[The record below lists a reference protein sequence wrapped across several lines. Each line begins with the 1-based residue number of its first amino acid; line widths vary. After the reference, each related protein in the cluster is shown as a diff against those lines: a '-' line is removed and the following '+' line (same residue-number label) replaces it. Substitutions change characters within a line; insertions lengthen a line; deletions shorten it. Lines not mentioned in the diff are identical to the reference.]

1 MLLLK
6 KKYCEIDAE
15 YIILQKNIFMNLK
28 EQKNG
33 NDQLN
38 SIRNE
43 FNDRVKK
50 KLFLGN
56 SSRVYWTN
64 SRRFRAI

>member
-1 MLLLK
+1 MN
-6 KKYCEIDAE
+6 
-15 YIILQKNIFMNLK
+15 YIILQENIFMNLK

-43 FNDRVKK
+43 FNNRVKK
-50 KLFLGN
+50 KLLLGN
-56 SSRVYWTN
+56 SNRVYWLN

>member
-1 MLLLK
+1 MLTGNEN
-6 KKYCEIDAE
+6 YCIISWN
-15 YIILQKNIFMNLK
+15 YIILHEKLEMNLK

-43 FNDRVKK
+43 FNDRVNK

-56 SSRVYWTN
+56 SNRVYWAK

>member
-1 MLLLK
+1 
-6 KKYCEIDAE
+6 
-15 YIILQKNIFMNLK
+15 MNLK
-28 EQKNG
+28 NQRNG

-43 FNDRVKK
+43 FNDRLEK
-50 KLFLGN
+50 KLFLG
-56 SSRVYWTN
+56 SSNRVYWAN

>member
-1 MLLLK
+1 
-6 KKYCEIDAE
+6 
-15 YIILQKNIFMNLK
+15 MNLK
-28 EQKNG
+28 NQRNG

-38 SIRNE
+38 SIRND

-50 KLFLGN
+50 KFFLGN
-56 SSRVYWTN
+56 AARIFWSN

>member
-1 MLLLK
+1 MIFSHK
-6 KKYCEIDAE
+6 NHCEIFMN
-15 YIILQKNIFMNLK
+15 YIILQENIFMNLK

-56 SSRVYWTN
+56 SNRVYWAN

>member
-1 MLLLK
+1 MIK
-6 KKYCEIDAE
+6 NCCKMFMI
-15 YIILQKNIFMNLK
+15 YIILQKIYIYMNLK

>member
-1 MLLLK
+1 MLTGNEN
-6 KKYCEIDAE
+6 YCIISWN
-15 YIILQKNIFMNLK
+15 YIILHEKLEMNLK

-56 SSRVYWTN
+56 SNRVYWAN
-64 SRRFRAI
+64 SRRFRSI

>member
-1 MLLLK
+1 MSNK
-6 KKYCEIDAE
+6 NYCKVSGN
-15 YIILQKNIFMNLK
+15 YIILHEKLEMNLK

-43 FNDRVKK
+43 FNDRLKK

-56 SSRVYWTN
+56 SNRVYWAN

>member
-1 MLLLK
+1 MN
-6 KKYCEIDAE
+6 
-15 YIILQKNIFMNLK
+15 YIILQENIFMNLK

-38 SIRNE
+38 SFRNE

-56 SSRVYWTN
+56 SNRVYWVN

>member
-1 MLLLK
+1 MIFSHENH
-6 KKYCEIDAE
+6 CEIFMN
-15 YIILQKNIFMNLK
+15 YIILQENIFMNLK

-56 SSRVYWTN
+56 SNRVYWAN

>member
-1 MLLLK
+1 MLTGNEN
-6 KKYCEIDAE
+6 YCIISWN
-15 YIILQKNIFMNLK
+15 YIILHEKLEMNLK

-43 FNDRVKK
+43 FNDRVNK

-56 SSRVYWTN
+56 SNRVYWAN

>member
-1 MLLLK
+1 
-6 KKYCEIDAE
+6 
-15 YIILQKNIFMNLK
+15 MNLK

-38 SIRNE
+38 SIRND
-43 FNDRVKK
+43 FNDRIRK

-56 SSRVYWTN
+56 PNRVYWAN

>member
-1 MLLLK
+1 MSNK
-6 KKYCEIDAE
+6 NYCKVSRN
-15 YIILQKNIFMNLK
+15 YIILHEKLDMNLK
-28 EQKNG
+28 NQKNG

-43 FNDRVKK
+43 FNNRLEK
-50 KLFLGN
+50 KLFLG
-56 SSRVYWTN
+56 SSNRVYWAN

>member
-1 MLLLK
+1 MLMGNK
-6 KKYCEIDAE
+6 NYCTISGNC
-15 YIILQKNIFMNLK
+15 IILQEKLEMNLK
-28 EQKNG
+28 NQKNG

-43 FNDRVKK
+43 FNDRLEK
-50 KLFLGN
+50 KLFLG
-56 SSRVYWTN
+56 SSNRIYWAN

>member
-1 MLLLK
+1 MIFSQQ
-6 KKYCEIDAE
+6 KYCEIFMN
-15 YIILQKNIFMNLK
+15 YIILQENIFMNLK

-43 FNDRVKK
+43 FNDRVNK

-56 SSRVYWTN
+56 SNRVYWVN

>member
-1 MLLLK
+1 MNYL
-6 KKYCEIDAE
+6 
-15 YIILQKNIFMNLK
+15 ILQKNIFMNLK

-56 SSRVYWTN
+56 SNRVYWAN

>member
-1 MLLLK
+1 MLTGNEN
-6 KKYCEIDAE
+6 YCIISWN
-15 YIILQKNIFMNLK
+15 YIILHEKLEMNLK

-56 SSRVYWTN
+56 SNRVYWAK

>member
-1 MLLLK
+1 
-6 KKYCEIDAE
+6 
-15 YIILQKNIFMNLK
+15 MNLK

-50 KLFLGN
+50 KLFLEIPIGFIGQTLGGLEP
-56 SSRVYWTN
+56 SKKLTFV
-64 SRRFRAI
+64 FRGQQFSIFTLTIF

>member
-1 MLLLK
+1 MIK
-6 KKYCEIDAE
+6 NYCKMFMI
-15 YIILQKNIFMNLK
+15 YIILQENIFMNLK

-43 FNDRVKK
+43 FNDRVTK

-56 SSRVYWTN
+56 SNRVYWTK

>member
-1 MLLLK
+1 MSNK
-6 KKYCEIDAE
+6 NYCKVSGN
-15 YIILQKNIFMNLK
+15 YIILHEKLEMNLK
-28 EQKNG
+28 NQKNG

-43 FNDRVKK
+43 FNDRLEK
-50 KLFLGN
+50 KLFLG
-56 SSRVYWTN
+56 SSNRVYWAN

>member
-1 MLLLK
+1 MGNK
-6 KKYCEIDAE
+6 NYCTIYGN
-15 YIILQKNIFMNLK
+15 YIILHEKLEMNLK
-28 EQKNG
+28 NQKNG

-43 FNDRVKK
+43 FNDRLEK
-50 KLFLGN
+50 KLFLGRSN
-56 SSRVYWTN
+56 RIYWAK

>member
-1 MLLLK
+1 MNNK
-6 KKYCEIDAE
+6 NYCAVLGN
-15 YIILQKNIFMNLK
+15 YIILHEKLEMNLK

-43 FNDRVKK
+43 FNDRLKK

-56 SSRVYWTN
+56 SNRVYWAN

>member
-1 MLLLK
+1 MN
-6 KKYCEIDAE
+6 
-15 YIILQKNIFMNLK
+15 YIILQENIFMNLK

-43 FNDRVKK
+43 FNDRVNK

-56 SSRVYWTN
+56 SNRVYWTKY
-64 SRRFRAI
+64 RRFRAI

>member
-1 MLLLK
+1 
-6 KKYCEIDAE
+6 
-15 YIILQKNIFMNLK
+15 MNLK

-50 KLFLGN
+50 KLF
-56 SSRVYWTN
+56 
-64 SRRFRAI
+64 

>member
-1 MLLLK
+1 
-6 KKYCEIDAE
+6 
-15 YIILQKNIFMNLK
+15 MNLK
-28 EQKNG
+28 NQRNG

-50 KLFLGN
+50 KFFLGN
-56 SSRVYWTN
+56 DTRIFWSN